1 MFRVQLPVRGSH
13 HLRLAAVALL
23 TALTACGQASAVV
36 VISDGFGDADLD
48 NNGVPLEAFDVDI
61 SSAGKGTPGDSYE
74 PVQQGDP
81 GMDTIFA
88 DGVMVNE
95 VTAVEDASDVG
106 VPWYFTR
113 GFTSGPTPPNDPKT
127 SSKIIDDSVNAL
139 PDTNPA
145 IGFTSPN
152 TPGQNTIAALGSG
165 LALANESKGRG
176 SSVAAFFDDD
186 YSDGNQGT
194 ISLGPN
200 EGDKVRVSFDFRVW
214 MSAPNFNSNTLQ
226 HVPTVSELRFGLF
239 QDSDGELGQTNS
251 FAGDGFT
258 PAVWGSE
265 GGQFRGDLP
274 GPGGSGDKGWYARV
288 PIEDPD
294 EPDPL
299 FRPLPGGADARIT
312 EEDNSVGTAQDMAFL
327 TGPQDNVASPNQL
340 DPNFVNL
347 NYQKAYN
354 LSLTLERFT
363 DPDSG
368 GTADTI
374 LSTLEVLDI
383 EAAETFTL
391 SDYEPVDVV
400 GTNDPDG
407 GIESDS
413 WDYFAMA
420 TIGNQDEFD
429 WIIDNFMIEVIAA
442 GGVPGDFD
450 GDGDVDV
457 ADALLG
463 QRNGENLQPGGD
475 WDGGFGAGSAS
486 TAAARVVPEPT
497 SLSLIAG
504 CLAALA
510 AARRKS

>member
-1 MFRVQLPVRGSH
+1 MFRVQRSVGSTRN
-13 HLRLAAVALL
+13 LALAAVAL
-23 TALTACGQASAVV
+23 AIGFMACGQASAVV

-48 NNGVPLEAFDVDI
+48 NNGVPLEAYDVDV
-61 SSAGKGTPGDSYE
+61 SSAGLGTPGDSYE
-74 PVQQGDP
+74 PVQSSM
-81 GMDTIFA
+81 MDTIFA

-127 SSKIIDDSVNAL
+127 NSRIIDDSVNAL

-152 TPGQNTIAALGSG
+152 TPGQNTVAALGSG

-200 EGDKVRVSFDFRVW
+200 EGDKVRVSFDYRVW
-214 MSAPNFNSNTLQ
+214 MSAPNFNGNTLQ
-226 HVPTVSELRFGLF
+226 HIPTVSELRFGLF
-239 QDSDGELGQTNS
+239 EDSDGQLGQANP
-251 FAGDGFT
+251 FAGDAFT
-258 PAVWGSE
+258 SAVWGSE
-265 GGQFRGDLP
+265 GGNFRGDLP
-274 GPGGSGDKGWYARV
+274 GAGGNGDKGWYARV

-299 FRPLPGGADARIT
+299 FRPLAGGADARIV
-312 EEDNSVGTAQDMAFL
+312 EEDNSVGSGTDLAYL
-327 TGPQDNVASPNQL
+327 TGPQDSVAVPNQVT
-340 DPNFVNL
+340 PNFVNL
-347 NYQKAYN
+347 DYQKAYT

-374 LSTLEVLDI
+374 LSTLEVTDI
-383 EAAETFTL
+383 AAAQTFSL
-391 SDYEPVDVV
+391 SDYEPVGVA

-420 TIGNQDEFD
+420 TIGNLDEFD
-429 WIIDNFMIEVIAA
+429 WIIDNFMVEVIAA

-463 QRNGENLQPGGD
+463 QRNGENLAAGGD
-475 WDGGFGAGSAS
+475 WDGGFGTGSSPVSAVG
-486 TAAARVVPEPT
+486 AVPEPA
-497 SLSLIAG
+497 SLAMLAG
-504 CLAALA
+504 GLVALA
-510 AARRKS
+510 SRRRKR